1 MYPQDSEMWV
11 AVLALAFAD
20 LENDAT
26 RLDAFNWITSTNR
39 DVGSFNWIC
48 HHVGVEPAYL
58 RRGLQHNLTQQHIP
72 PVLRAVGESESRS
85 NTS

>member
-1 MYPQDSEMWV
+1 MYPQDREMWI

-20 LENDAT
+20 LET
-26 RLDAFNWITSTNR
+26 TLPLDAFNWITSTNR

-72 PVLRAVGESESRS
+72 PVLRAVGKFESRS